1 MSISDSDKAIL
12 REVGKRVAEIAADPV
27 QGENI
32 ELWKRLNR
40 LERTRPLIM
49 LYDWTQHET
58 GLKFELTCEGDDAR
72 AVEQILRGRVYHWQ
86 HQRDD
91 WVCEPVIY
99 CQIAMECGDYGIQ
112 RDVEHSAHVFG
123 ADAYIPSWPMTPTRP

>member
-40 LERTRPLIM
+40 LERTRPMIM

-58 GLKFELTCEGDDAR
+58 GLKFELACEGDEAR
-72 AVEQILRGRVYHWQ
+72 AVVVTHGLKGQPHLGVTYARLA
-86 HQRDD
+86 
-91 WVCEPVIY
+91 PL
-99 CQIAMECGDYGIQ
+99 GDQ
-112 RDVEHSAHVFG
+112 DLSDSPE
-123 ADAYIPSWPMTPTRP
+123 